1 MGKAVESR
9 GARGEN
15 GIFIGCCEGRLRSEA
30 IFRRW
35 PGGVRKKAQFQAIRA
50 RGIARGKLTPV
61 AWRGEKGANIL
72 CERELIRA
80 RGIARK

>member
-1 MGKAVESR
+1 MNGCLGILSAYIVYVEENKER
-9 GARGEN
+9 G
-15 GIFIGCCEGRLRSEA
+15 A

-72 CERELIRA
+72 CER
-80 RGIARK
+80 